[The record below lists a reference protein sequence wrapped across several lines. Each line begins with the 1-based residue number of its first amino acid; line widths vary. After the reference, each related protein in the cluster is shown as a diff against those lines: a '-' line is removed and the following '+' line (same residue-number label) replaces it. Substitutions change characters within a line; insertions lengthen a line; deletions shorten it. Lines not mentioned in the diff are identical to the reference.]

1 MAISFIMSVAT
12 TCYGVAR
19 ADSRADSFEHVLGNI
34 DEFRRMVGFIKGI
47 MAEGI
52 FIEAVRAALL
62 YAVTVL
68 SLKRGLNL
76 A

>member
-12 TCYGVAR
+12 TGYGVA
-19 ADSRADSFEHVLGNI
+19 RADSFEHVLGNI

-62 YAVTVL
+62 YVVTVL